1 MTNPSVPT
9 SSESVPHK
17 IQTQWVHVFKS
28 MIDGGYVAEIGPLAF
43 TVYAVIKSYAN
54 FDSGE
59 ARPGIELI
67 SKLSG
72 ISCAQVKRELK
83 VLEDAGFIAKK
94 KLGRSNLYTLVEKLK
109 ITDQQGH
116 SQGEARWTYIPC
128 RTSAAIGELK
138 RCLNKGNLADL
149 KTVHIEHLNVQINL
163 GPQSMPP
170 DLETLAR
177 GLDSAPASIRK
188 ILLSKLK
195 GSESPRQG
203 SD

>member
-1 MTNPSVPT
+1 MTNPPALPPF
-9 SSESVPHK
+9 EPVPHK

-43 TVYAVIKSYAN
+43 TVYAVIKSHAN

-59 ARPGIELI
+59 AWPGIQLI

-83 VLEDAGFIAKK
+83 VLEDAGFVTKK
-94 KLGRSNLYTLVEKLK
+94 KCGRSNHYTLVEKLT

-116 SQGEARWTYIPC
+116 PQGEARWTYIPR
-128 RTSAAIGELK
+128 RTSAAVGELK

-149 KTVHIEHLNVQINL
+149 KMVHIEHLNVQINL
-163 GPQSMPP
+163 GIQSMPL
-170 DLETLAR
+170 DLEALAI
-177 GLDSAPASIRK
+177 GLDSAPASIREK
-188 ILLSKLK
+188 LLNKLK
-195 GSESPRQG
+195 GPRSPRYG